1 MPIERNKEQFECL
14 GSIGNYHL
22 TPYPDSNSNVPKLID
37 PKSHIGYNRHIL
49 HNPYAMS
56 QKSNPTSPRNRLMYY
71 LSLDESSVPETLV
84 WHYLKVDSKEIRIS
98 TPYSIQEHMP
108 EDVPKRPRKKRK
120 LQKRIVS
127 VSLSD
132 INRSAG
138 QDPNELLNCANP
150 NHTLYKRFK
159 EEMVM
164 EGILRWHHHDESLDI
179 CVMTD
184 YNPLNGNIVPGSFV
198 HVTKQQ
204 NYISC
209 ECDVYKHLRGIA
221 I

>member
-1 MPIERNKEQFECL
+1 MFSQHILTSPEVQEEEQSILRHILEMPIETNKEQFECL

-49 HNPYAMS
+49 HNPYATS

-71 LSLDESSVPETLV
+71 LSLDESSVPDTLV

-98 TPYSIQEHMP
+98 TPYSIQEDMP
-108 EDVPKRPRKKRK
+108 EDVPKRLRKKRK

-132 INRSAG
+132 INRSG
-138 QDPNELLNCANP
+138 RSRS
-150 NHTLYKRFK
+150 K
-159 EEMVM
+159 
-164 EGILRWHHHDESLDI
+164 
-179 CVMTD
+179 
-184 YNPLNGNIVPGSFV
+184 
-198 HVTKQQ
+198 
-204 NYISC
+204 
-209 ECDVYKHLRGIA
+209 
-221 I
+221 

>member
-1 MPIERNKEQFECL
+1 
-14 GSIGNYHL
+14 
-22 TPYPDSNSNVPKLID
+22 
-37 PKSHIGYNRHIL
+37 
-49 HNPYAMS
+49 MS

-71 LSLDESSVPETLV
+71 LSLDESSVPDTLV
-84 WHYLKVDSKEIRIS
+84 RRYLKVDSKEIRIL
-98 TPYSIQEHMP
+98 TPYSIEEDVP

-138 QDPNELLNCANP
+138 QDLNKLLNCANP
-150 NHTLYKRFK
+150 NRTLYKRFK

-164 EGILRWHHHDESLDI
+164 EGILRWRHHDESLDI

-184 YNPLNGNIVPGSFV
+184 YNPVNGNIVPGSFV
-198 HVTKQQ
+198 HVTKQ
-204 NYISC
+204 
-209 ECDVYKHLRGIA
+209 
-221 I
+221 